1 MSLQDMT
8 IACIGLGRMGAG
20 IARNV
25 QDSGCLFAVYNRT
38 PEKMR
43 PFVAAGAKAASTARE
58 AASGADFVITS
69 LMDDASVFD
78 TLSGADGILS
88 GMKHDAIHIGTSTIS
103 PSASTRIAQLH
114 SDHGSHYLAAP
125 VAGRPDAAA
134 AGKLY
139 TFVSGAPEIVERSR
153 PVLER
158 YTQMTTLLGEEPA
171 AAASMKLVGN
181 FFAASLLEVMGQAF
195 AFAEKRGVLGPMTAM
210 LKGFLPPMGEY
221 VDRIAGRNYSQPGF
235 TLDAGLKD
243 IRLILEAAG
252 EVHVPLPFASVIR
265 DKCLA
270 AQAQGFNQQDW
281 CVFTEIARLEA
292 GSNFA
297 AAHPGRVTS
306 SQTAST

>member
-25 QDSGCLFAVYNRT
+25 QASGCRFVVYNRT
-38 PEKMR
+38 PEKMQ
-43 PFVAAGAKAASTARE
+43 PLVAAGATAARTARE
-58 AASGADFVITS
+58 AAQGADFVITS
-69 LMDDASVFD
+69 LLDDDSVFD
-78 TLSGADGILS
+78 TLSGGDGILA
-88 GMKHDAIHIGTSTIS
+88 GMKRGAIHIGTSTIS
-103 PSASTRIAQLH
+103 PGASTRIAQLH
-114 SDHGSHYLAAP
+114 SEHGSHYLAAP

-139 TFVSGAPEIVERSR
+139 TFVSGAPEIVDRAR

-158 YTQMTTLLGEEPA
+158 YTQMILPLGDDPA
-171 AAASMKLVGN
+171 AAASMKLAGN

-195 AFAEKRGVLGPMTAM
+195 TFAEKRGVLGPMTAM
-210 LKGFLPPMGEY
+210 LKGFLPPMSEY
-221 VDRIAGRNYSQPGF
+221 VDRIASRNYSQPGF

-270 AQAQGFNQQDW
+270 AQAQGFSQQDW

-292 GSNFA
+292 GPNFA
-297 AAHPGRVTS
+297 AGHPGRATS
-306 SQTAST
+306 SPTAST

>member
-1 MSLQDMT
+1 MSFEDIT

-25 QDSGCLFAVYNRT
+25 QASGCRFVVYNRT
-38 PEKMR
+38 PEKMQ
-43 PFVAAGAKAASTARE
+43 PLVAAGATAARTARE
-58 AASGADFVITS
+58 AAQGADFVITS
-69 LMDDASVFD
+69 LMDDSSVFD
-78 TLSGADGILS
+78 TLSGGDGILT
-88 GMKHDAIHIGTSTIS
+88 GMKRGAIHIGTSTIS
-103 PSASTRIAQLH
+103 PGASTRIAQLH
-114 SDHGSHYLAAP
+114 SEHGSHYLAAP
-125 VAGRPDAAA
+125 VAGRPEAAA

-139 TFVSGAPEIVERSR
+139 TFVSGAPEIVERAR

-158 YTQMTTLLGEEPA
+158 YTQMITLLGEDPA

-210 LKGFLPPMGEY
+210 LKGFLPPMSEY
-221 VDRIAGRNYSQPGF
+221 VDRIASRNYSQPGF

-270 AQAQGFNQQDW
+270 AQAQGFSEQDW

-292 GSNFA
+292 GPQFA
-297 AAHPGRVTS
+297 AGRPEHVTS
-306 SQTAST
+306 SPRAST